1 MIHIL
6 EYFKSTNG
14 HINRLLKYVMGD
26 NSMGMNKCSKDTM
39 DFAENCSLAS
49 QCYSTTQLV
58 NYFFGNPV
66 EVPHIDIIYKTK
78 AQTTDAQEILNFI
91 SKDLHEGE
99 VMNMNISV
107 CSTREGFPGH
117 IFNILFLK
125 QNGKLLVFVIQ
136 SFIYSYTF
144 FYNVVPV
151 GFKSEKSQ
159 KMEISCYDIL
169 QFYIDM
175 FHKKRDTP
183 FSKTENKLWK
193 YLTNNYLQD
202 YNGNSLIG
210 TSKPTS
216 FYMIMKKSKFSNLF
230 RHVQQKYRQ
239 LLGGAF
245 TKLEELQKDTR
256 QNKRNSTAR
265 VHNKTLSK
273 RLEKERR
280 DYTACFGSI
289 VKLPYWKQ
297 KIKETI
303 EIQSRF

>member
-1 MIHIL
+1 M
-6 EYFKSTNG
+6 
-14 HINRLLKYVMGD
+14 
-26 NSMGMNKCSKDTM
+26 
-39 DFAENCSLAS
+39 
-49 QCYSTTQLV
+49 
-58 NYFFGNPV
+58 
-66 EVPHIDIIYKTK
+66 
-78 AQTTDAQEILNFI
+78 
-91 SKDLHEGE
+91 
-99 VMNMNISV
+99 
-107 CSTREGFPGH
+107 
-117 IFNILFLK
+117 LFR
-125 QNGKLLVFVIQ
+125 
-136 SFIYSYTF
+136 S
-144 FYNVVPV
+144 
-151 GFKSEKSQ
+151 
-159 KMEISCYDIL
+159 MEISCYDIL